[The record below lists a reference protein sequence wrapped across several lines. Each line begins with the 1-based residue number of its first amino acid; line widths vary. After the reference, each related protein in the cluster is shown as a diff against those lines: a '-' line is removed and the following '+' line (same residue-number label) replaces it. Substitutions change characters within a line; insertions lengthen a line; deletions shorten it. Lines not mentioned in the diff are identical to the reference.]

1 MYLMKKNV
9 KAFILSALIIVI
21 IFIIARRSTILYLDF
36 RNIKLPTKENRQ
48 IGNMSIHKWINLKQ
62 LSEKNKISEEDIFK
76 GLEIIPQNGDENL
89 CVEQLGKKYNK
100 NSKELRNNLKK
111 IMENDKGIEGNKHE

>member
-1 MYLMKKNV
+1 MKKNV